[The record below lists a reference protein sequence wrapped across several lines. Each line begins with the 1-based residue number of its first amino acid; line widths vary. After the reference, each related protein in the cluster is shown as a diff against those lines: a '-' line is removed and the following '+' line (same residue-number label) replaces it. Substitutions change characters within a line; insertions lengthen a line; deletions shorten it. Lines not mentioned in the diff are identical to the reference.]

1 MPVKSNYPQMRVP
14 LTFKERVALLAQ
26 QRGQTYTQVLR
37 EFCIDIDRIYFT
49 PAAGTAQKTKKE
61 NDNG

>member
-1 MPVKSNYPQMRVP
+1 MRVP
-14 LTFKERVALLAQ
+14 LTFKERVALLAK

-61 NDNG
+61 NK